1 MQLPIGYQATTL
13 LRGAEKKL
21 GSHGPAAYDPA
32 MLSWLR
38 RKAQLAIVKGG
49 REDLERFV
57 YSLRG
62 QSGAELGTL
71 LVVAASVRIALRQ
84 SGVLPDEL
92 VKVTPDPQQAAA
104 QLAVAQLV
112 RRYQSKDRL
121 EEAAGAM
128 VWLHTMRALSIPEL
142 RLLGRQMWRELAR
155 GHDHVPAS
163 LGALGLLPFSAPGLE
178 TAKIPDDLDPSEL
191 K

>member
-1 MQLPIGYQATTL
+1 
-13 LRGAEKKL
+13 
-21 GSHGPAAYDPA
+21 
-32 MLSWLR
+32 MLTWLR
-38 RKAQLAIVKGG
+38 RKAQLVIVKSG

-57 YSLRG
+57 ESLRG
-62 QSGAELGTL
+62 QSAQKIGTL

-92 VKVTPDPQQAAA
+92 VRVTADPQQAAA

-112 RRYQSKDRL
+112 RRYQSKDRF

-128 VWLHTMRALSIPEL
+128 VWLHTMRALSTPEL

-155 GHDHVPAS
+155 GHNHISAS
-163 LGALGLLPFSAPGLE
+163 LEGMGLMPFSAVGVE
-178 TAKIPDDLDPSEL
+178 AVRIPDDLDPL
-191 K
+191 KL